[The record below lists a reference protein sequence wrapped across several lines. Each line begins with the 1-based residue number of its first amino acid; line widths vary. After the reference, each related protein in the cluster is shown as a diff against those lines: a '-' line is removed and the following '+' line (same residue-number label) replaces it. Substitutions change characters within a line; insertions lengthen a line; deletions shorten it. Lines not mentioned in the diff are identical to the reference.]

1 MTPKA
6 LFEGLVF
13 DENGNPVETTY
24 VGAEPCYVVDDAG
37 FKRHIPSMQ
46 VDRQVLLKMKAMI
59 TGHED
64 ILSEQAAKMLGQND
78 IFTRAMIETQLKNM
92 DQQFDR
98 LFEVGIPEASR
109 TYLGM
114 TGFRIVINVHGEV
127 IDLQQPGLVADD
139 DE

>member
-1 MTPKA
+1 MTTKV

-37 FKRHIPSMQ
+37 FKRHISSEQ
-46 VDRQVLLKMKAMI
+46 VDRQVLHKMKEMI
-59 TGHED
+59 AGHED
-64 ILSEQAAKMLGQND
+64 LLSEQAAKMLGQDD

-109 TYLGM
+109 AYLGM